1 MDFLDEV
8 KSWIIQIAYISIL
21 AIIFELLI
29 PSSSMKK
36 YVKVV
41 IGLTIMIAIINP
53 VLGFIKSG
61 ININNV
67 LEKEYNYNNVDIS
80 GMTKQAEMER
90 NKLIVDEYKKRLNDQ
105 IKERIL
111 SMVNASDVEVES
123 SIVDDLNDKSF
134 GLVKEIKITIFNDKN
149 ESSNNSGNISIEVSK
164 ANEKTSEID
173 NIKNDLSKF
182 YNVPLKNITIEER

>member
-1 MDFLDEV
+1 MNFLDEV

-61 ININNV
+61 ININNA

>member
-1 MDFLDEV
+1 MDEV

-36 YVKVV
+36 YVKIV

-61 ININNV
+61 ININNA

-80 GMTKQAEMER
+80 GMTKQAEIER

-111 SMVNASDVEVES
+111 SMVSASDVEVES
-123 SIVDDLNDKSF
+123 SIIDNLNDKSF
-134 GLVKEIKITIFNDKN
+134 GLVKEINITIFNDKN
-149 ESSNNSGNISIEVSK
+149 ETSNGSGNISIEVSK
-164 ANEKTSEID
+164 ANEKTSKID

>member
-1 MDFLDEV
+1 MDEV
-8 KSWIIQIAYISIL
+8 KRWIIQIAYISIL

-61 ININNV
+61 ININSA

-80 GMTKQAEMER
+80 GMTKQAEVER

-111 SMVNASDVEVES
+111 SMVSASDVEVES
-123 SIVDDLNDKSF
+123 SIIDDLNDKRF
-134 GLVKEIKITIFNDKN
+134 GIVKEIKITIFNDKN
-149 ESSNNSGNISIEVSK
+149 ETSNGSGNISIEVSK
-164 ANEKTSEID
+164 ANEKTSKID

>member
-1 MDFLDEV
+1 MDEV
-8 KSWIIQIAYISIL
+8 KGWIIQIAYISIL

-61 ININNV
+61 ININNA

-80 GMTKQAEMER
+80 GMTKKAEMER

-134 GLVKEIKITIFNDKN
+134 GLVKEIKITIFNREN
-149 ESSNNSGNISIEVSK
+149 ETSNNSENISIEVSK

-182 YNVPLKNITIEER
+182 YNVPLKNITIEEIK

>member
-1 MDFLDEV
+1 MNFLDEV
-8 KSWIIQIAYISIL
+8 KRWIIQIAYISIL

-61 ININNV
+61 ININSA

-80 GMTKQAEMER
+80 GMTKQAEVER

-111 SMVNASDVEVES
+111 SMVSASDVEVES
-123 SIVDDLNDKSF
+123 SIIDDLNDKRF
-134 GLVKEIKITIFNDKN
+134 GIVKEIKITIFNDKN
-149 ESSNNSGNISIEVSK
+149 ETSNGSGNISIEVSK
-164 ANEKTSEID
+164 ANEKTSKID

>member
-36 YVKVV
+36 YVKIV

-61 ININNV
+61 ININNA

-80 GMTKQAEMER
+80 GMTKQAEIER

-111 SMVNASDVEVES
+111 SMVSASDVEVES
-123 SIVDDLNDKSF
+123 SIIDNLNDKSF
-134 GLVKEIKITIFNDKN
+134 GLVKEINITIFNDKN
-149 ESSNNSGNISIEVSK
+149 ETSNGSGNISIEVSK
-164 ANEKTSEID
+164 ANEKTSKID

>member
-1 MDFLDEV
+1 MNFLDEV
-8 KSWIIQIAYISIL
+8 KRWIIQITYISIL

-61 ININNV
+61 ININSA

-80 GMTKQAEMER
+80 GMTKQAEVER

-111 SMVNASDVEVES
+111 SMVSASDVEVES
-123 SIVDDLNDKSF
+123 SIIDDLNDKRF
-134 GLVKEIKITIFNDKN
+134 GIVKEIKITIFNDKN
-149 ESSNNSGNISIEVSK
+149 ETSNGSGNISIEVSK
-164 ANEKTSEID
+164 ANEKTSKID

>member
-61 ININNV
+61 ININNA

>member
-36 YVKVV
+36 YVKIV

-61 ININNV
+61 ININNA

-80 GMTKQAEMER
+80 GMTKQAEIER

-111 SMVNASDVEVES
+111 SMVSASDVEVES
-123 SIVDDLNDKSF
+123 SIIDNLNDKSF
-134 GLVKEIKITIFNDKN
+134 GLVKEINITIFNDKN
-149 ESSNNSGNISIEVSK
+149 ETSNGSGNISIEVSK
-164 ANEKTSEID
+164 ANEKTSKID
-173 NIKNDLSKF
+173 NIKND
-182 YNVPLKNITIEER
+182 